1 MPLRVFAM
9 GRNGALV
16 NAIVNENEGTLIES

>member
-9 GRNGALV
+9 EQSGALR
-16 NAIVNENEGTLIES
+16 NAIVGEGEGTLIE